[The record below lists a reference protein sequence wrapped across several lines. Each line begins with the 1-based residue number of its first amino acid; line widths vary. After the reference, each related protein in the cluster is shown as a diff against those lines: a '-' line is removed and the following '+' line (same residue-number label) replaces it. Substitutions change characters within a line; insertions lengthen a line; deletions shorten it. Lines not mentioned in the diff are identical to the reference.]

1 MNLAA
6 KQKLA
11 GQLRQRMFEAA
22 SEAQIEVCNYRLI
35 QVENRRYGLSYVSE
49 SMLTYQNLFTQVHD
63 AKKNGP
69 KAKATFGNEALEESM
84 MELGYTYAGSLGV
97 VLLAPTQRDIFQH
110 GALDASIDAFFRVVE
125 IDSRSAVRHV
135 AQELGNAVIKRV
147 HDWSAANVKGGFDA
161 DVRWNRS
168 DGRQLG
174 QLVGRERME
183 RIVGIIEAA
192 SDEIRNIRPIVGT
205 LVGIDVMTGSFHL
218 VVPNGEDFKGLL
230 GPDFDRNREWPV
242 NRAYG
247 ATILEART
255 TIYSTEQT
263 RRQHTLL
270 NLSDRAPD
278 LSAPAAAPVRR

>member
-1 MNLAA
+1 MREPDSKALRMNLAA
-6 KQKLA
+6 KQKLVR
-11 GQLRQRMFEAA
+11 QLRSRLLELAQET
-22 SEAQIEVCNYRLI
+22 QIEVCNYRLV
-35 QVENRRYGLSYVSE
+35 QVESRRYGLAYVSE

-84 MELGYTYAGSLGV
+84 LEVGYTYAGSLGV
-97 VLLAPTQRDIFQH
+97 VLLAPAQRDMFQH
-110 GALDASIDAFFRVVE
+110 GALDASIDAFFDVVE
-125 IDSRSAVRHV
+125 IDSRPAVRQI
-135 AQELGNAVIKRV
+135 AQALGNAVVKRV

-174 QLVGRERME
+174 QIVDRARME

-192 SDEIRNIRPIVGT
+192 SDEASETIPVIGT
-205 LVGIDVMTGSFHL
+205 LVGLDVKTGSFHL
-218 VVPNGEDFKGLL
+218 VVPNGDDFKGLL
-230 GPDFDRNREWPV
+230 GPDFDRAREWPV
-242 NRAYG
+242 NRAY
-247 ATILEART
+247 AAKVLETRT

-270 NLSDRAPD
+270 GLSD
-278 LSAPAAAPVRR
+278 LT